1 MIIDVNKG
9 SLTFERKGKAYVISL
24 QGLQTSVYTHLA
36 LLGAFNLLKSK
47 SDPYRTWEFIRQGLF
62 KSPPK
67 NLPAIIKALSVVSGK
82 SLDEAR
88 KLYQVLNKEER
99 KALKSD
105 PRIIGLVSVGSKL
118 DLDELF
124 SSKTQA
130 VQDLQKHPR
139 LPKVR
144 KQTKR
149 HKTRQLKKTDQAK
162 SSA

>member
-1 MIIDVNKG
+1 MLIDINKG
-9 SLTFERKGKAYVISL
+9 SLAFERKGKTYTISL

-36 LLGAFNLLKSK
+36 LVGAFNLLKSK
-47 SDPYRTWEFIRQGLF
+47 SDPYRTWEFIRQGIF

-67 NLPAIIKALSVVSGK
+67 NLPAVIKALAQVSGK

-88 KLYQVLNKEER
+88 QLYQILDRDER

-105 PRIIGLVSVGSKL
+105 PRILGLVSVGSKL

-124 SSKTQA
+124 SNKIRA
-130 VQDLQKHPR
+130 VQDLQERPR
-139 LPKVR
+139 LPKVH
-144 KQTKR
+144 KQSKHR
-149 HKTRQLKKTDQAK
+149 KTRQSKKTDQAK